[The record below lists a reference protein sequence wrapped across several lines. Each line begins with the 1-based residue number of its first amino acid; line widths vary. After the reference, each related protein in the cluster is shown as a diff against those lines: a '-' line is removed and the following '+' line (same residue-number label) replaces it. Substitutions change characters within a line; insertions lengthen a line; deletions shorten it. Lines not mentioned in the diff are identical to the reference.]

1 MRIKDGFV
9 LRDVA
14 SSTMVIAVGE
24 RSKTFKG
31 MIKMNKTAKDIWL
44 YIEQGLDTDQIV
56 FNMSKKYNES
66 EDKVKE
72 DVLNIISSLLKN
84 DIIEE

>member
-66 EDKVKE
+66 EDKIKE
-72 DVLNIISSLLKN
+72 DVLNIISILLKN

>member
-44 YIEQGLDTDQIV
+44 YIEQGLDLDQIV

-66 EDKVKE
+66 EDKIKE

>member
-24 RSKTFKG
+24 KSKTFKG

-56 FNMSKKYNES
+56 FNM
-66 EDKVKE
+66 
-72 DVLNIISSLLKN
+72 
-84 DIIEE
+84 

>member
-24 RSKTFKG
+24 RSKNFKG

-44 YIEQGLDTDQIV
+44 YIEQGLDLDQIV
-56 FNMSKKYNES
+56 FNMSKKYDES
-66 EDKVKE
+66 EDKIKE
-72 DVLNIISSLLKN
+72 DVLNIISILLKH